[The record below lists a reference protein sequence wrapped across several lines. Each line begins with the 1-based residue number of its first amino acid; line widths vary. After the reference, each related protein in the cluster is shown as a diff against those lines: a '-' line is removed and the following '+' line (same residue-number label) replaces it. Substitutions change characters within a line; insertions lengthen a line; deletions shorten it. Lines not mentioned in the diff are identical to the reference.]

1 MLGTPMHSGGGA
13 TKPDG
18 ETMSD
23 TADTPGT
30 PHATDGPPDPASSGS
45 PASSANPASS
55 ASPATPPPPPSGG
68 PSCPV
73 PPRGLGDKLLCAA
86 LPFVESLRGYS
97 MQALRA
103 DMLAA
108 LTVAVVALPQ
118 SMAYAVIAGV
128 HPRYGLYAAIVPVIV
143 AALWGASRY
152 LIAGPTNA
160 IAMLLF
166 ATVAETVVNGV
177 PLSALPEETRMAYV
191 FGVAILAGLLQ
202 VVMGLAR
209 LGELVHFISHSV
221 MVGFTAGAAVLIA
234 VGQLKNLLGVSIGN
248 APTFVELVLSTVRHL
263 PQTNPWA
270 LGTGLFAMA
279 VALGIARVHR
289 RLPAAFLAVAASGVA
304 AWALDLGAHGVKVVG
319 AIPAGLP
326 PFSLPP
332 APDAQVM
339 RDLFM
344 PALAIALLGVV
355 EALSIAKTLAGARG
369 EQVDGSREFVA
380 QGLANISAGFFSG
393 IPGSG
398 SFTRSAVNFVAGA
411 RTRFA
416 GALSGVITLL
426 AVLLLA
432 PLAAF
437 IPIAALAGILMIIAW
452 GMIDKHGIA
461 LALKA
466 TRADRTV
473 LLATF
478 AATLLLDLEKAV
490 FVGVLLSLVLFLRK
504 VSHPLVSRMDT
515 CDSPELQG
523 LPAGPCCPNLAV
535 YSIEGTLFFGAVD
548 ELEQRLYEYEDFGHR
563 AVILH
568 LRQVHWVDATGVHAF
583 QQFLRKCQRRGV
595 ALVLSGVK
603 PAVRAVF
610 ERSGLVPQLGAD
622 NMAETLSDALALCYR
637 RYLKGAV
644 CDACKSSNEGRC
656 RRDHHAGGSEGNAG
670 TGGTGTGAEDAA
682 VPAVISGT
690 DAMADAGTDAGRSG
704 GGAQA

>member
-1 MLGTPMHSGGGA
+1 MP
-13 TKPDG
+13 
-18 ETMSD
+18 
-23 TADTPGT
+23 DTP
-30 PHATDGPPDPASSGS
+30 PADDRHGGKAS
-45 PASSANPASS
+45 PANPAPPDG
-55 ASPATPPPPPSGG
+55 PATPGAPPPPPPSG
-68 PSCPV
+68 PACPV
-73 PPRGLGDKLLCAA
+73 PPRGLGDRLLCAA
-86 LPFVESLRGYS
+86 LPFVESLRGYNVQ
-97 MQALRA
+97 MLRA
-103 DMLAA
+103 DLLAA

-128 HPRYGLYAAIVPVIV
+128 HPKYGLYAAIVPVIV

-160 IAMLLF
+160 ISMLLF
-166 ATVAETVVNGV
+166 ATMAETVVNGV
-177 PLSALPEETRMAYV
+177 PLSGLPEETRMAYV

-248 APTFVELVLSTVRHL
+248 APTFLELVLSTLRHL

-279 VALGIARVHR
+279 VALGIARVRR
-289 RLPAAFLAVAASGVA
+289 RLPAAFLAVVASGVA
-304 AWALDLGAHGVKVVG
+304 VWALDLGAHGVKVVG

-380 QGLANISAGFFSG
+380 QGLANISAGLFSG

-416 GALSGVITLL
+416 GALSGVITLV

-432 PLAAF
+432 PLAAY

-452 GMIDKHGIA
+452 GMIDRHGIV
-461 LALKA
+461 LALRA
-466 TRADRTV
+466 TRADRMV

-504 VSHPLVSRMDT
+504 VSHPLVTRMDV

-535 YSIEGTLFFGAVD
+535 
-548 ELEQRLYEYEDFGHR
+548 
-563 AVILH
+563 
-568 LRQVHWVDATGVHAF
+568 
-583 QQFLRKCQRRGV
+583 
-595 ALVLSGVK
+595 
-603 PAVRAVF
+603 
-610 ERSGLVPQLGAD
+610 
-622 NMAETLSDALALCYR
+622 
-637 RYLKGAV
+637 
-644 CDACKSSNEGRC
+644 
-656 RRDHHAGGSEGNAG
+656 
-670 TGGTGTGAEDAA
+670 
-682 VPAVISGT
+682 
-690 DAMADAGTDAGRSG
+690 
-704 GGAQA
+704 

>member
-1 MLGTPMHSGGGA
+1 MITLDNTAM
-13 TKPDG
+13 PDC
-18 ETMSD
+18 S
-23 TADTPGT
+23 
-30 PHATDGPPDPASSGS
+30 PP
-45 PASSANPASS
+45 
-55 ASPATPPPPPSGG
+55 TPPPSPGG
-68 PSCPV
+68 RACPAN
-73 PPRGLGDKLLCAA
+73 PRGLGDRLLCAA
-86 LPFVESLRGYS
+86 LPFVESLRAYN
-97 MQALRA
+97 ARTLRA
-103 DMLAA
+103 DVLAA

-128 HPRYGLYAAIVPVIV
+128 HPKYGLYAAVVPVIV

-152 LIAGPTNA
+152 LVAGPTNA

-166 ATVAETVVNGV
+166 ASMAETTANGV
-177 PLSALPEETRMAYV
+177 PLFGLPDDTRMAYV

-234 VGQLKNLLGVSIGN
+234 AGQLKNLLGVGIGH
-248 APTFVELVLSTVRHL
+248 APTFMGLALATLRHL
-263 PQTNPWA
+263 PETNPWA

-279 VALGIARVHR
+279 VAVGIARTRR
-289 RLPAAFLAVAASGVA
+289 RLPAAFLAVVASGVA
-304 AWALDLGAHGVKVVG
+304 VWSLDLAARGVKVVG

-344 PALAIALLGVV
+344 PALAIALLGAV

-380 QGLANISAGFFSG
+380 QGLANIAAGFFSG

-416 GALSGVITLL
+416 GALSGVITLG

-432 PLAAF
+432 PLAAY

-452 GMIDKHGIA
+452 GMIDRQGIA

-466 TRADRTV
+466 TRADRIV
-473 LLATF
+473 LLTTF

-504 VSHPLVSRMDT
+504 VSHPLVTRMDT
-515 CDSPELQG
+515 SDSPELQR
-523 LPAGPCCPNLAV
+523 LPAGRRCPNLAV
-535 YSIEGTLFFGAVD
+535 YSIEGTLFFGAVA

-568 LRQVHWVDATGVHAF
+568 LPQVHWVDATGVHAF

-595 ALVLSGVK
+595 ALVLSGMK

-610 ERSGLVPQLGAD
+610 ERSGLTPQLGAE
-622 NMAETLSDALALCYR
+622 NMTETLSDALALCYR
-637 RYLKGAV
+637 RNLKGVV
-644 CDACKSSNEGRC
+644 CDGCKSSNRGHC
-656 RRDHHAGGSEGNAG
+656 RREDHAPTVGDE
-670 TGGTGTGAEDAA
+670 AA
-682 VPAVISGT
+682 R
-690 DAMADAGTDAGRSG
+690 AD
-704 GGAQA
+704 GGAPSGPEVRGPDADTTGCA

>member
-1 MLGTPMHSGGGA
+1 MP
-13 TKPDG
+13 
-18 ETMSD
+18 
-23 TADTPGT
+23 DTPDT
-30 PHATDGPPDPASSGS
+30 PDTPTPRPARATGP
-45 PASSANPASS
+45 
-55 ASPATPPPPPSGG
+55 TPPAPSG
-68 PSCPV
+68 PACPV

-103 DMLAA
+103 DVLAA

-128 HPRYGLYAAIVPVIV
+128 HPKYGLYAAIVPVIV

-152 LIAGPTNA
+152 LVAGPTNA

-166 ATVAETVVNGV
+166 ATMAETVVNGA
-177 PLSALPEETRMAYV
+177 PLSTLPEETRMAYV

-202 VVMGLAR
+202 VGMGLAR

-234 VGQLKNLLGVSIGN
+234 VGQLKNLLGVSIGQ
-248 APTFVELVLSTVRHL
+248 APTFIGLVLSTLRHL

-279 VALGIARVHR
+279 VALTIARVHR
-289 RLPAAFLAVAASGVA
+289 RLPAAFLAVAASGFA
-304 AWALDLGAHGVKVVG
+304 AWALDLSAHGVKVVG

-380 QGLANISAGFFSG
+380 QGLANIAAGFFSG

-426 AVLLLA
+426 AMLLLA
-432 PLAAF
+432 PLAAY

-504 VSHPLVSRMDT
+504 VSHPLVTRMDT

-610 ERSGLVPQLGAD
+610 ERAGLVPQLGAE

-644 CDACKSSNEGRC
+644 CDACKASNKGRC
-656 RRDHHAGGSEGNAG
+656 RRDHHADGPAG
-670 TGGTGTGAEDAA
+670 TNGADRAGQGAPPGTAAHAPAPDALPPVVIGFGSGSAAPPGGTPNVAAGDAPNDAEDGQD
-682 VPAVISGT
+682 VRGDG
-690 DAMADAGTDAGRSG
+690 DANRPG
-704 GGAQA
+704 GDGHA

>member
-13 TKPDG
+13 PKPNG

-30 PHATDGPPDPASSGS
+30 PHATGGPPDPAD
-45 PASSANPASS
+45 PASSANPGSS
-55 ASPATPPPPPSGG
+55 APPPPSPPSGG

-86 LPFVESLRGYS
+86 LPFVESLRSYS

-166 ATVAETVVNGV
+166 ATMAETVVNGV

-248 APTFVELVLSTVRHL
+248 APTFLELVLSTVRHL

-432 PLAAF
+432 PLAAY

-610 ERSGLVPQLGAD
+610 ERSGLLPQLGAD

-656 RRDHHAGGSEGNAG
+656 RRDHHAGGSDGTGG
-670 TGGTGTGAEDAA
+670 TGGTGTGAEDAT
-682 VPAVISGT
+682 VPSVMAGT
-690 DAMADAGTDAGRSG
+690 GAMADAGTDAGRPG